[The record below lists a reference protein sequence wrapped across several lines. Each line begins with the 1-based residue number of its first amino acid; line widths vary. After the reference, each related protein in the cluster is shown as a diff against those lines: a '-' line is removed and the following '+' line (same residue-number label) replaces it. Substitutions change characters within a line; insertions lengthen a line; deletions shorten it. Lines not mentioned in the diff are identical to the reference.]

1 MCDKEQRFSFLPVFS
16 DSVAETLLY
25 NIRKGDSYVIYSLHK
40 TFDETGAL
48 IKSKPELVDEK
59 LYDLMKTKKE
69 KLISQIKAEKV
80 TNPTVA
86 READKAIENIRKQ
99 KCGSGRVGSIAYTYE
114 SVKGIY
120 FYLHK
125 VISKENSYVDSL
137 RYYSV
142 APNGEMLKELLK
154 DDSLYKREKL

>member
-1 MCDKEQRFSFLPVFS
+1 M
-16 DSVAETLLY
+16 
-25 NIRKGDSYVIYSLHK
+25 IYSLHK
-40 TFDETGAL
+40 TFDENGTE
-48 IKSKPELVDEK
+48 IKNKSELVDEK

-80 TNPTVA
+80 TNPSVA
-86 READKAIENIRKQ
+86 RLADESIENIRKQ

-114 SVKGIY
+114 SVKGMY

-125 VISKENSYVDSL
+125 VISKESSYVDSL

-142 APNGEMLKELLK
+142 SPSGEMLEELLK
-154 DDSLYKREKL
+154 DDKLYKGEKS

>member
-1 MCDKEQRFSFLPVFS
+1 M
-16 DSVAETLLY
+16 
-25 NIRKGDSYVIYSLHK
+25 IYSLHK
-40 TFDETGAL
+40 TFDETGTE
-48 IKSKPELVDEK
+48 IKNKSELVDEK

-86 READKAIENIRKQ
+86 READEAIENIRKQ
-99 KCGSGRVGSIAYTYE
+99 KCGSGRVGDISYTYE
-114 SVKGIY
+114 SLKGIY

-125 VISKENSYVDSL
+125 VIEKESSFVDSL

-154 DDSLYKREKL
+154 DDKLFRKEEQK

>member
-1 MCDKEQRFSFLPVFS
+1 M
-16 DSVAETLLY
+16 
-25 NIRKGDSYVIYSLHK
+25 IYSLHK

-48 IKSKPELVDEK
+48 IKNKPELVDEK

-80 TNPTVA
+80 TNPAIA
-86 READKAIENIRKQ
+86 READEAIENIRKQ
-99 KCGSGRVGSIAYTYE
+99 KCGSGTIGCISYKYE
-114 SVKGIY
+114 ALKGIY

-125 VISKENSYVDSL
+125 VISKESSYVDSL

-142 APNGEMLKELLK
+142 APNSEMLEQLLK
-154 DDSLYKREKL
+154 DDKLYKGENA

>member
-1 MCDKEQRFSFLPVFS
+1 M
-16 DSVAETLLY
+16 
-25 NIRKGDSYVIYSLHK
+25 IYSLHK
-40 TFDETGAL
+40 TFDETGTE
-48 IKSKPELVDEK
+48 IKNKSELVDEK

-86 READKAIENIRKQ
+86 READEAIENIRKQ
-99 KCGSGRVGSIAYTYE
+99 KCGSGRVGDISYTYE
-114 SVKGIY
+114 SLKGIY

-125 VISKENSYVDSL
+125 VISKESSYVDSL

-142 APNGEMLKELLK
+142 SPSGEMLEQLLN
-154 DDSLYKREKL
+154 DDQLFHY

>member
-1 MCDKEQRFSFLPVFS
+1 M
-16 DSVAETLLY
+16 
-25 NIRKGDSYVIYSLHK
+25 IYSLHK
-40 TFDETGAL
+40 TFDETGTE
-48 IKSKPELVDEK
+48 IKNKSELVDEK

-80 TNPTVA
+80 TNSAVA
-86 READKAIENIRKQ
+86 READEAIENIRKQ
-99 KCGSGRVGSIAYTYE
+99 KCGSGRVGSISYTYE
-114 SVKGIY
+114 SLKGIY

-125 VISKENSYVDSL
+125 VIEKESSFVDSL

-154 DDSLYKREKL
+154 DDKLFRKEEQK

>member
-1 MCDKEQRFSFLPVFS
+1 M
-16 DSVAETLLY
+16 
-25 NIRKGDSYVIYSLHK
+25 IYSLHK
-40 TFDETGAL
+40 TFDETDTE
-48 IKSKPELVDEK
+48 IKNKSELVDEK

-86 READKAIENIRKQ
+86 READEAIENIRKQ
-99 KCGSGRVGSIAYTYE
+99 KCGSGRVGDISYTYE
-114 SVKGIY
+114 SLKGIY

-125 VISKENSYVDSL
+125 VISKESSYVDSL

-142 APNGEMLKELLK
+142 SPSGEMLKELLK
-154 DDSLYKREKL
+154 DDKLFRKEEQK